1 MPDWIG
7 TRLSADINLGAQ
19 IAMLVGLWI
28 GFYFAHTRQ
37 IRKHRNT
44 QTTMVLTNLV
54 FIAFFM
60 GYSFYNFV
68 IVGGTTGGKVAQLMM
83 AHGVLGIIAEGS
95 GIYLILRMR
104 TQLVPRRL
112 RVRNFKLVMQSTLG
126 LWTILVLLGVG
137 VYYYRYLEPKPT
149 TPTAPLLQLERAGE
163 DLLIHAQELQ
173 NAVGRGNLST
183 IKRHAEHLVNLI
195 EGAGGDHFGDV
206 DGDGSFEDPGDGTG
220 LLTYLGGVEDAA
232 KEKDLKNLAE
242 SVRGMLAQI
251 DAKSVA
257 VIQANDLATAAN
269 LAQEIPSIAATV
281 RGDAIVEI
289 QSKAEE
295 EGIEAEF
302 VLSPVMPGESQEAL
316 TVTISM
322 DKFRYKGQNIIR
334 KGWTVE
340 WINTEAPR
348 HTVTADDGA
357 FNSGTMKQGDLFTF
371 TFTETGTF
379 PYYCRFHGDK
389 GGVDMAGTI
398 IVQ

>member
-104 TQLVPRRL
+104 TQLVPQRL

-183 IKRHAEHLVNLI
+183 IK
-195 EGAGGDHFGDV
+195 
-206 DGDGSFEDPGDGTG
+206 
-220 LLTYLGGVEDAA
+220 
-232 KEKDLKNLAE
+232 
-242 SVRGMLAQI
+242 
-251 DAKSVA
+251 
-257 VIQANDLATAAN
+257 
-269 LAQEIPSIAATV
+269 
-281 RGDAIVEI
+281 
-289 QSKAEE
+289 
-295 EGIEAEF
+295 
-302 VLSPVMPGESQEAL
+302 
-316 TVTISM
+316 
-322 DKFRYKGQNIIR
+322 
-334 KGWTVE
+334 
-340 WINTEAPR
+340 
-348 HTVTADDGA
+348 
-357 FNSGTMKQGDLFTF
+357 
-371 TFTETGTF
+371 
-379 PYYCRFHGDK
+379 
-389 GGVDMAGTI
+389 
-398 IVQ
+398 